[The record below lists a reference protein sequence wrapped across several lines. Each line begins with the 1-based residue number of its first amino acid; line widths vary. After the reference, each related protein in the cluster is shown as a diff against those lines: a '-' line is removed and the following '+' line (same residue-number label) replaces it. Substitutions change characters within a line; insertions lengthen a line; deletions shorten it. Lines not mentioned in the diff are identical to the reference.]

1 MNFMNEKCLKCN
13 AHLLGLGLR
22 VWVGGRLKERQIWR
36 IVEEKH
42 MKRKEEYSSWKLN
55 WKKQKNN

>member
-42 MKRKEEYSSWKLN
+42 MKRKE
-55 WKKQKNN
+55 